1 MTVRRAQ
8 ALVDHDKPD
17 EPDLPVLPRAG
28 ALIGK
33 TGEVTASSA
42 THRRSAVSRAA
53 ATAAEAARPQP
64 RTVVGRFCRLV
75 ADVWRKSDRD
85 RILGLAGEN
94 AFMGVLTVFPMLLV
108 FAAVLGQLEDVI
120 GQGNTQR
127 VKDAIADFLKRVLT
141 SSADGVDK
149 AVGQTFSNHGNA
161 FTLALV
167 IALVSVA
174 QAFASVLNTVTLCYD
189 VHDHRGWWH
198 RRFTGL
204 LLGLGSLVAGAILIT
219 AFVLGP
225 LLGARDIGFSHSY
238 TFIWSYVR
246 YPVAMLALIAWATT
260 LFHICPDRPARWRS
274 GIPGALL
281 TSFLWGALS
290 LGLSSYLKV
299 VVPRSP
305 LLGALGGGLI
315 LMTWVYLL
323 CLSLLAGAELNATL
337 LARKATAR
345 AAATVP

>member
-1 MTVRRAQ
+1 M
-8 ALVDHDKPD
+8 
-17 EPDLPVLPRAG
+17 
-28 ALIGK
+28 
-33 TGEVTASSA
+33 TASQA
-42 THRRSAVSRAA
+42 AERRSATARAS

-64 RTVVGRFCRLV
+64 RTHVGRFLRLF

-94 AFMGVLTVFPMLLV
+94 AFMGVLTVFPTLLV
-108 FAAVLGQLEDVI
+108 FAAVLGQLSSVI
-120 GQGNTQR
+120 GEENTRQ
-127 VKDAIADFLKRVLT
+127 VQKAISDFLKNVLT
-141 SSADGVDK
+141 SSADGVD
-149 AVGQTFSNHGNA
+149 QTVRDLFKTHGNT
-161 FTLALV
+161 FTVALA
-167 IALVSVA
+167 IALGSVA
-174 QAFASVLNTVTLCYD
+174 QAFASVLNTVTLAYD

-204 LLGLGSLVAGAILIT
+204 LIGLGSLVTGAILVT

-225 LLGARDIGFSHSY
+225 LLGAQDIGFSDSY

-246 YPVAMLALIAWATT
+246 YPVASLALIAWATT

-299 VVPRSP
+299 VVPQSP

-315 LMTWVYLL
+315 LMTWFYLL
-323 CLSLLAGAELNATL
+323 CLSLLIGAELNATL
-337 LARKATAR
+337 LARKAHRELTAD
-345 AAATVP
+345 AATP

>member
-1 MTVRRAQ
+1 
-8 ALVDHDKPD
+8 
-17 EPDLPVLPRAG
+17 
-28 ALIGK
+28 
-33 TGEVTASSA
+33 
-42 THRRSAVSRAA
+42 
-53 ATAAEAARPQP
+53 
-64 RTVVGRFCRLV
+64 
-75 ADVWRKSDRD
+75 
-85 RILGLAGEN
+85 
-94 AFMGVLTVFPMLLV
+94 
-108 FAAVLGQLEDVI
+108 
-120 GQGNTQR
+120 
-127 VKDAIADFLKRVLT
+127 
-141 SSADGVDK
+141 
-149 AVGQTFSNHGNA
+149 
-161 FTLALV
+161 
-167 IALVSVA
+167 
-174 QAFASVLNTVTLCYD
+174 VLNTVTLAYD

-198 RRFTGL
+198 RRFVGL
-204 LLGLGSLVAGAILIT
+204 ILGLGSLVTGAILIT

-337 LARKATAR
+337 IARKATR
-345 AAATVP
+345 DVEISRPSEG

>member
-1 MTVRRAQ
+1 M
-8 ALVDHDKPD
+8 
-17 EPDLPVLPRAG
+17 
-28 ALIGK
+28 
-33 TGEVTASSA
+33 TASQA
-42 THRRSAVSRAA
+42 AERRSASARAS

-64 RTVVGRFCRLV
+64 KGVIGRFFRLF

-94 AFMGVLTVFPMLLV
+94 AFMGVLTVFPTLLV
-108 FAAVLGQLEDVI
+108 FAAVLGQLSSVI
-120 GQGNTQR
+120 GDDNTDQ
-127 VKDAIADFLKRVLT
+127 VKKAISDFLKTILT

-149 AVGQTFSNHGNA
+149 TVNDLFKTHGNT

-167 IALVSVA
+167 IALGSVA
-174 QAFASVLNTVTLCYD
+174 QAFASVLNTVTLAYD
-189 VHDHRGWWH
+189 VHDHRGWWR
-198 RRFTGL
+198 RRFVGL
-204 LLGLGSLVAGAILIT
+204 LIGLGSLVTGAILVT

-225 LLGARDIGFSHSY
+225 LLGAKDVGFSHSY
-238 TFIWSYVR
+238 TFVWSYVR
-246 YPVAMLALIAWATT
+246 YPVATLALIAWATT

-299 VVPRSP
+299 VVPQSP

-315 LMTWVYLL
+315 LMTWFYLL
-323 CLSLLAGAELNATL
+323 CLSLLVGAELNATL
-337 LARKATAR
+337 LARKAHR
-345 AAATVP
+345 ALASGTDPEAATPP